1 MKIVEYVTPLDFN
14 GRRRTRHIRVGNN
27 VIEFVVQ
34 YEINIKNRWYPVV
47 RYYTG
52 HGFAHKDKLSYKGDV
67 EKEILPF
74 DDFNLALTFAEKDLK
89 DNWQKYKERY
99 LKEVMKEND

>member
-1 MKIVEYVTPLDFN
+1 MKIVEYVTPLGFD
-14 GRRRTRHIRVGNN
+14 GRRRTQHIRVDNN

-47 RYYTG
+47 RYDTA
-52 HGFAHKDKLSYKGDV
+52 HGFAHKDILSCKSDMR
-67 EKEILPF
+67 KEILPF

-89 DNWQKYKERY
+89 DNWQKYRKRY
-99 LKEVMKEND
+99 LKEVEEDD